1 MAAAQVSGVAALVI
15 SQYGDFNRTDG
26 GKPHMSPGAV
36 EAIMQ
41 NTANNQP
48 CADPNLVVYLPMF
61 GPATCT
67 GDAGYNSFFGKGI
80 VDALKA
86 VTTYANH

>member
-1 MAAAQVSGVAALVI
+1 
-15 SQYGDFNRTDG
+15 
-26 GKPHMSPGAV
+26 MSPGAV

-48 CADPNLVVYLPMF
+48 CPDPNLVVYVPIGF
-61 GPATCT
+61 GPATCS
-67 GDAGYNSFFGKGI
+67 GGAGYNSFFGKGI